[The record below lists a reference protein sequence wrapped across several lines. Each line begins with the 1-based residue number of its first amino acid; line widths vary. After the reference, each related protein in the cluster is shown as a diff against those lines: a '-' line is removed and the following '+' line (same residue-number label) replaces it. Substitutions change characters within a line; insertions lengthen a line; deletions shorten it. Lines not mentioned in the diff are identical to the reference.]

1 MPSEGLP
8 PCFPL
13 RPEEGII
20 APLGESAW
28 NCPQQVFPGW
38 FHILGG
44 STAQQTDPMPAP
56 ILSFWKVPLSIALT
70 QRSQKMARE
79 GPLPGERGRERI

>member
-1 MPSEGLP
+1 MLWCGTLD
-8 PCFPL
+8 L
-13 RPEEGII
+13 
-20 APLGESAW
+20 LT
-28 NCPQQVFPGW
+28 GW

-56 ILSFWKVPLSIALT
+56 ILSFWKVPLSLALT

-79 GPLPGERGRERI
+79 GPLPGEPGRERI